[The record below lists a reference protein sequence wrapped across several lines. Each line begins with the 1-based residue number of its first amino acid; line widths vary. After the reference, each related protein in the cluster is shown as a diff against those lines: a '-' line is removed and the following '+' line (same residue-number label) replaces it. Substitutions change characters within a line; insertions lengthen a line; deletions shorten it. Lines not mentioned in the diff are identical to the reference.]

1 MQISNED
8 LMKVMTKIDRTQD
21 KFIERMIGDL
31 DHENPEARLPRLES
45 SAKDYGLRLT
55 SLENDRVKVITF
67 ASLISAVIG
76 WCVHLVPTWI
86 GKH

>member
-1 MQISNED
+1 MQVSNEE
-8 LMKVMTKIDRTQD
+8 LMLKLDSMDRKSD
-21 KFIERMIGDL
+21 KLIERLLGDL

-45 SAKDYGLRLT
+45 ARHDYGLRLT

-67 ASLISAVIG
+67 ASLISAAIG
-76 WCVHLVPTWI
+76 WCVHLIPTWI